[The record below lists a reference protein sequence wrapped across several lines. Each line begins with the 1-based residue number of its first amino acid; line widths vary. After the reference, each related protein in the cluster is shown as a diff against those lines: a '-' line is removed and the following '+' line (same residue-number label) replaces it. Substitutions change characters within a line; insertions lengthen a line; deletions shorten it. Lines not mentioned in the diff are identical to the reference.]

1 MVNELLGSL
10 LQWPLK
16 HKSGY
21 PGGSVVKNPHANA
34 GDASSIPGW
43 EDLLRRKWQ
52 PLQYSCLDNLMDR
65 GAWRAIVY
73 RVAKNWGLKQLRA
86 KTTKA
91 T

>member
-43 EDLLRRKWQ
+43 EDPLRRKWQ

-65 GAWRAIVY
+65 GAWQATVY